1 MAGLVKMAMKSH
13 HVLLQH
19 YCIIINKHYPLY
31 AITILWPQVKEASTR
46 IQTYANN
53 EAITAICENRTV
65 CKDLNIHHTSVN
77 LKIMIKLEKI
87 KKLYRKTLQKES
99 EPFDVLVK
107 NIKSRTT
114 AKVFVLHRTNQQ
126 AS

>member
-31 AITILWPQVKEASTR
+31 AITILCPQVKEGSTR
-46 IQTYANN
+46 VQTYANN

-65 CKDLNIHHTSVN
+65 CKDSNIHHTSVTQKI
-77 LKIMIKLEKI
+77 LKQLEKI
-87 KKLYRKTLQKES
+87 NNLYRNTVKKVS
-99 EPFDVLVK
+99 EPFDVPVK
-107 NIKSRTT
+107 N
-114 AKVFVLHRTNQQ
+114 
-126 AS
+126 